1 MEKIYI
7 SLPISGQEKTYEQRL
22 AAAVAFVQARLP
34 EYGII
39 TPQEIAQI
47 LDDRNKRIYGRLYDT
62 AILKPEYKD
71 YLLADLYAIA
81 RCHAVFMCNGWKNSK
96 GCLAEY
102 HFAVATGKKIYFQDI
117 E

>member
-7 SLPISGQEKTYEQRL
+7 SLPISGQEETYEQRL
-22 AAAVAFVQARLP
+22 AAAVAFVKARLP
-34 EYGII
+34 EYRRIV
-39 TPQEIAQI
+39 TPKEIAMLLVNSTVI
-47 LDDRNKRIYGRLYDT
+47 PN
-62 AILKPEYKD
+62 PEYKD
-71 YLLADLYAIA
+71 YLLTDLHFITQ
-81 RCHAVFMCNGWKNSK
+81 CHAVFMSNGWKNSK